1 MFAWNFD
8 YNGFE
13 WCFKN
18 ELNQHERNC
27 LKSPALKINWT
38 FFVVVI
44 IFIYIFFNVYHSQ
57 HIIALRYSQTF
68 MKSDYTTL
76 EKCCRVLIIASEKIK
91 Q

>member
-18 ELNQHERNC
+18 KIYQHERNC
-27 LKSPALKINWT
+27 LTSPAWKWT
-38 FFVVVI
+38 GLFLWYL
-44 IFIYIFFNVYHSQ
+44 YIFCNVYHSQ

-76 EKCCRVLIIASEKIK
+76 EKCCRVLIIASEKK
-91 Q
+91 L